1 MLPRDGR
8 PPQRSP
14 DARSPALDVA
24 DARIAQLQRVPLF
37 AHCGAKE
44 LAFIVTQVEE
54 LDFPAGKELCREGHS
69 GGDFFIILSGSAVVT
84 RAGIEINHLGKDDFF
99 GEIALLDHGP
109 RTATVVTTSP
119 THCLVLGPR
128 QFHSVLQQRAEIAT
142 AVLAAVAARL
152 RSTGGA
158 PAD

>member
-1 MLPRDGR
+1 M
-8 PPQRSP
+8 
-14 DARSPALDVA
+14 A
-24 DARIAQLQRVPLF
+24 DPRIAQLQRVPLF
-37 AHCGAKE
+37 AHCGPKE
-44 LAFIVTQVEE
+44 LAFIVTQVED
-54 LDFPAGKELCREGHS
+54 LDFPSGKELCREGQS

-84 RAGIEINHLGKDDFF
+84 RAGREINRLGPDDFF

-119 THCLVLGPR
+119 TRCLVLGPR
-128 QFHSVLQQRAEIAT
+128 QFQSVLHQQAGIAT

-152 RSTGGA
+152 RTTGGA

>member
-1 MLPRDGR
+1 M
-8 PPQRSP
+8 
-14 DARSPALDVA
+14 A
-24 DARIAQLQRVPLF
+24 DPRIAQLQRVPLF
-37 AHCGAKE
+37 AHCGPKE
-44 LAFIVTQVEE
+44 LTFIVTQVED
-54 LDFPAGKELCREGHS
+54 LDFPSGKELCREGQS

-84 RAGIEINHLGKDDFF
+84 RAGREINRLGPDDFF

-119 THCLVLGPR
+119 TRCLVLGPR
-128 QFHSVLQQRAEIAT
+128 QFQSVLHQQAGIAT

-152 RSTGGA
+152 RTTGGA